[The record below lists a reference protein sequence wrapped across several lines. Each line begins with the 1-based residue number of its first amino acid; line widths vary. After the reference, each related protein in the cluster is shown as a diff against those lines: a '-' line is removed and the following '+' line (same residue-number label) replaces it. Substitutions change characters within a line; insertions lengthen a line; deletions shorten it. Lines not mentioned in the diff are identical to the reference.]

1 VLGVG
6 CGVWL
11 GVKYEKDARVYL
23 NKSADPLI
31 SHTPHPTSYT
41 LSSTPN
47 PLHSILFA
55 DLFMPT
61 ARTPAMHRFSFIG
74 LVIGGARQ
82 ATNYFALIIIK
93 LIPCFEPFLAALR
106 ASPAHIHRSSF
117 LVTRVVQPQTDSLR
131 YSLTTT
137 RPRDKRDKN

>member
-1 VLGVG
+1 M
-6 CGVWL
+6 
-11 GVKYEKDARVYL
+11 YL

-47 PLHSILFA
+47 PLHPILVA
-55 DLFMPT
+55 AGIFMPT
-61 ARTPAMHRFSFIG
+61 ATAPAMHRFSFVG

-82 ATNYFALIIIK
+82 AKNYFPLIIIK
-93 LIPCFEPFLAALR
+93 LIPCFEPFLAALG

-117 LVTRVVQPQTDSLR
+117 LVTRVLVQPQTDSLR

-137 RPRDKRDKN
+137 RLRDKRDKN